1 MASAS
6 TASCLPLLLCLL
18 LACALLE
25 MLSCCSLAASVLS
38 PAPYLPPALA
48 RTACVLPLPLPQPD
62 RPVPQ
67 GLRQP
72 AHRRLR
78 RVHREP
84 LPVSGAC
91 RPACL
96 QRSAAVL
103 CLRLPGG
110 MTLPGHLPNTAS
122 LHVLP
127 LLACSRCPR
136 FALEVVK
143 AVTEEVGAHK
153 VGIRLS
159 PFGGFLS
166 ATDSHPYALTT
177 YLLEEL
183 NK

>member
-1 MASAS
+1 
-6 TASCLPLLLCLL
+6 
-18 LACALLE
+18 
-25 MLSCCSLAASVLS
+25 
-38 PAPYLPPALA
+38 
-48 RTACVLPLPLPQPD
+48 
-62 RPVPQ
+62 
-67 GLRQP
+67 
-72 AHRRLR
+72 
-78 RVHREP
+78 
-84 LPVSGAC
+84 
-91 RPACL
+91 
-96 QRSAAVL
+96 
-103 CLRLPGG
+103 